1 MTVNY
6 VRYNYDPNYIPVNN
20 GVRYD
25 ASRDNDVNDQ
35 HCVENGRR
43 K

>member
-20 GVRYD
+20 DVRHD
-25 ASRDNDVNDQ
+25 VTRANDVNDQ
-35 HCVENGRR
+35 HRAENGRR